1 MRYALRLL
9 SLVLTIRRQQADLLQ
24 YAQQQAEFYTVQFY
38 FNFQYRCKIVFS
50 LPSGITLALGD
61 FVFTNLALDAEIYS
75 GGKRMIQVY
84 AKADAAGRVEEL
96 GSSVFLKDPTGWTL
110 IDEGEGDRYA
120 HAQGNYL
127 DKPLTEEDGTHN
139 YMLDGSTIRE
149 ATSEEKE
156 AEKAAFPQPEPSREE
171 QLEAQVA
178 ALQSQV
184 DALLGV
190 SE

>member
-1 MRYALRLL
+1 
-9 SLVLTIRRQQADLLQ
+9 
-24 YAQQQAEFYTVQFY
+24 
-38 FNFQYRCKIVFS
+38 
-50 LPSGITLALGD
+50 
-61 FVFTNLALDAEIYS
+61 
-75 GGKRMIQVY
+75 MIQVY

-96 GSSVFLKDPTGWTL
+96 GSSVFLKDPSGWTL

-139 YMLDGSTIRE
+139 YILEEGAVRE

-156 AEKAAFPQPEPSREE
+156 AEKAAFPEPEPSREE
-171 QLEAQVA
+171 QLEARVA

>member
-1 MRYALRLL
+1 MYLCLIFQNKMGCPL
-9 SLVLTIRRQQADLLQ
+9 ETGRR
-24 YAQQQAEFYTVQFY
+24 F
-38 FNFQYRCKIVFS
+38 
-50 LPSGITLALGD
+50 
-61 FVFTNLALDAEIYS
+61 
-75 GGKRMIQVY
+75 
-84 AKADAAGRVEEL
+84 
-96 GSSVFLKDPTGWTL
+96 
-110 IDEGEGDRYA
+110 DEGEGDRYA

-156 AEKAAFPQPEPSREE
+156 AEKAAFPEPEPSREE

-190 SE
+190 DAE

>member
-1 MRYALRLL
+1 
-9 SLVLTIRRQQADLLQ
+9 
-24 YAQQQAEFYTVQFY
+24 
-38 FNFQYRCKIVFS
+38 
-50 LPSGITLALGD
+50 
-61 FVFTNLALDAEIYS
+61 
-75 GGKRMIQVY
+75 MIQVY
-84 AKADAAGRVEEL
+84 AKADAAGRVDQM
-96 GSSVFLKDPTGWTL
+96 GSSVFLTDFTGWAQ

-127 DKPLTEEDGTHN
+127 EKPLMDADGTHN
-139 YMLDGSTIRE
+139 YILDGSTIRE
-149 ATSEEKE
+149 ATEEEKA
-156 AEKAAFPQPEPSREE
+156 AEKASFPGPEPSREE

>member
-1 MRYALRLL
+1 
-9 SLVLTIRRQQADLLQ
+9 
-24 YAQQQAEFYTVQFY
+24 
-38 FNFQYRCKIVFS
+38 
-50 LPSGITLALGD
+50 
-61 FVFTNLALDAEIYS
+61 
-75 GGKRMIQVY
+75 MIQVY
-84 AKADAAGRVEEL
+84 AKADTAGRVEEL
-96 GSSVFLKDPTGWTL
+96 GSSVFLTDLTDWVQ

-127 DKPLTEEDGTHN
+127 EKPLMDEDGTHN
-139 YMLDGSTIRE
+139 YILDGSTIRE
-149 ATSEEKE
+149 ATAAEKE
-156 AEKAAFPQPEPSREE
+156 AEKAFFPEPEPSREE

>member
-1 MRYALRLL
+1 
-9 SLVLTIRRQQADLLQ
+9 
-24 YAQQQAEFYTVQFY
+24 
-38 FNFQYRCKIVFS
+38 
-50 LPSGITLALGD
+50 
-61 FVFTNLALDAEIYS
+61 
-75 GGKRMIQVY
+75 MIQVY
-84 AKADAAGRVEEL
+84 AKADVSGRVEEL
-96 GSSVFLKDPTGWTL
+96 GSSVFLTDLTGWVQ

-127 DKPLTEEDGTHN
+127 EKPLMDVDGTHN
-139 YMLDGSTIRE
+139 YMLGGSTIRE
-149 ATSEEKE
+149 ATAAEKE
-156 AEKAAFPQPEPSREE
+156 AEKASFPRPEPSREE

>member
-1 MRYALRLL
+1 
-9 SLVLTIRRQQADLLQ
+9 
-24 YAQQQAEFYTVQFY
+24 
-38 FNFQYRCKIVFS
+38 
-50 LPSGITLALGD
+50 
-61 FVFTNLALDAEIYS
+61 
-75 GGKRMIQVY
+75 MIQVY

-96 GSSVFLKDPTGWTL
+96 GSSVFLKDPSGWTL

-139 YMLDGSTIRE
+139 YMLDCSTSGRLP
-149 ATSEEKE
+149 ARKRKRR
-156 AEKAAFPQPEPSREE
+156 KAAFPQPEPSREE

>member
-1 MRYALRLL
+1 
-9 SLVLTIRRQQADLLQ
+9 
-24 YAQQQAEFYTVQFY
+24 
-38 FNFQYRCKIVFS
+38 
-50 LPSGITLALGD
+50 
-61 FVFTNLALDAEIYS
+61 
-75 GGKRMIQVY
+75 MIQVY

-96 GSSVFLKDPTGWTL
+96 GSSVFLKDPSGWTL

-156 AEKAAFPQPEPSREE
+156 AEKAAFPEPEPSREE

-178 ALQSQV
+178 ELQSQV

>member
-1 MRYALRLL
+1 
-9 SLVLTIRRQQADLLQ
+9 
-24 YAQQQAEFYTVQFY
+24 
-38 FNFQYRCKIVFS
+38 
-50 LPSGITLALGD
+50 
-61 FVFTNLALDAEIYS
+61 
-75 GGKRMIQVY
+75 MIQVY
-84 AKADAAGRVEEL
+84 AKADAAERVEEL
-96 GSSVFLKDPTGWTL
+96 GSSVFLTDLTGWVQ

-127 DKPLTEEDGTHN
+127 EKPLMDVDGTHN
-139 YMLDGSTIRE
+139 YILDGSTIRE
-149 ATSEEKE
+149 ATAAEKE
-156 AEKAAFPQPEPSREE
+156 AEKASFSGPEPSREE

>member
-1 MRYALRLL
+1 
-9 SLVLTIRRQQADLLQ
+9 
-24 YAQQQAEFYTVQFY
+24 
-38 FNFQYRCKIVFS
+38 
-50 LPSGITLALGD
+50 
-61 FVFTNLALDAEIYS
+61 
-75 GGKRMIQVY
+75 MIKVY

-96 GSSVFLKDPTGWTL
+96 GSSVFLTDLTGWVQ

-127 DKPLTEEDGTHN
+127 EKSLMDADGTHN
-139 YMLDGSTIRE
+139 YILDGSTIQE
-149 ATSEEKE
+149 ATAAEKE
-156 AEKAAFPQPEPSREE
+156 AEKASFPPPEPSREE
-171 QLEAQVA
+171 QLEAQVD

>member
-1 MRYALRLL
+1 
-9 SLVLTIRRQQADLLQ
+9 
-24 YAQQQAEFYTVQFY
+24 
-38 FNFQYRCKIVFS
+38 
-50 LPSGITLALGD
+50 
-61 FVFTNLALDAEIYS
+61 
-75 GGKRMIQVY
+75 MIQVY
-84 AKADAAGRVEEL
+84 ARADAAGRVEEL
-96 GSSVFLKDPTGWTL
+96 GSSVFLKDPSGWTL

-127 DKPLTEEDGTHN
+127 DKPLMDADGTHN
-139 YMLDGSTIRE
+139 YMLDGSAIRE
-149 ATSEEKE
+149 ASAAEKE
-156 AEKAAFPQPEPSREE
+156 AEKASFPDPEPSREE

>member
-1 MRYALRLL
+1 
-9 SLVLTIRRQQADLLQ
+9 
-24 YAQQQAEFYTVQFY
+24 
-38 FNFQYRCKIVFS
+38 
-50 LPSGITLALGD
+50 
-61 FVFTNLALDAEIYS
+61 
-75 GGKRMIQVY
+75 MIQVY

-96 GSSVFLKDPTGWTL
+96 GSSVFLTDLTDWVQ

-127 DKPLTEEDGTHN
+127 EKPLMDADGTHN
-139 YMLDGSTIRE
+139 YILDGSTIRE
-149 ATSEEKE
+149 ATAAEKE
-156 AEKAAFPQPEPSREE
+156 AEKAFFPEPEPSREE

>member
-1 MRYALRLL
+1 
-9 SLVLTIRRQQADLLQ
+9 
-24 YAQQQAEFYTVQFY
+24 
-38 FNFQYRCKIVFS
+38 
-50 LPSGITLALGD
+50 
-61 FVFTNLALDAEIYS
+61 
-75 GGKRMIQVY
+75 MIQVY

-96 GSSVFLKDPTGWTL
+96 GSSVFLKDPSGWTL
-110 IDEGEGDRYA
+110 IDRYA

-149 ATSEEKE
+149 TTSEEKE

-171 QLEAQVA
+171 QLEAQVV